1 MMAELSENELKKR
14 LSLYQVFLKL
24 YEHHSSFLDEILHLE
39 NLPQSSFTGLQRC
52 YIQGIVDGSAVSVIT
67 NLCEGKTETL
77 LQPQHIWT
85 IGRDRTCGIHLCDQ
99 RVSRRHA
106 AIQYIKNAEY
116 SGFYL
121 VDFSST
127 NGTFVN
133 GEPVY
138 CPIKLQDG
146 DHLRLGSMAFSFYT
160 NSTPPQVL
168 PRVAVELWMQLV
180 THKSGDEAPITNSPF
195 GKKTSLN
202 DNCDE
207 TLEAL
212 RELPILNIEEIAV
225 SLSQK
230 QQSEILDDFFNKQI
244 PSNTIGLGTSQMFKK
259 QKCD

>member
-1 MMAELSENELKKR
+1 MMTELSENELKKR

-24 YEHHSSFLDEILHLE
+24 YEHHSSFLEEIFHLE
-39 NLPQSSFTGLQRC
+39 NLPQSPFTGVQGC
-52 YIQGIVDGSAVSVIT
+52 YLQGIIDASAAYVIT
-67 NLCEGKTETL
+67 NLCDGKTQRL

-85 IGRDRTCGIHLCDQ
+85 IGRDRTCGIYVCDQ

-106 AIQYIKNAEY
+106 ALQYIQDADH

-138 CPIKLQDG
+138 RPIKLQDG
-146 DHLRLGSMAFSFYT
+146 DHLRLGSMTFSFYT

-168 PRVAVELWMQLV
+168 PRVAVELLMQLV
-180 THKSGDEAPITNSPF
+180 TRKSGDEASINSNSF
-195 GKKTSLN
+195 GQKTSLH
-202 DNCDE
+202 DNFDQ

-212 RELPILNIEEIAV
+212 RELPILNIEEITV

-230 QQSEILDDFFNKQI
+230 QQSEILDDFFSKQI
-244 PSNTIGLGTSQMFKK
+244 PTNTIT
-259 QKCD
+259 